1 MIVVT
6 GAAGQLGRLVIAEL
20 LRKLPPSE
28 IVAAVR
34 NPAKAQ
40 DLAAR
45 GVDVRRADYDKPETL
60 ASAFKGGERVVMIS
74 TSEVEVG
81 KRLPQHRAV
90 IHAAKGTGAKLVAY
104 TSILRADTSPLGL
117 GREHRETE
125 ALLRASGVPV
135 VLLRNSWYTEN
146 YAMSV
151 PAAVQHGVVLGC
163 AGDGRISAA
172 SCADYA
178 AAAATVITAKDNQAG
193 RVYELAGDTAF
204 TMTELAAEIERQAG
218 KPVRYQN
225 LPEADYRQALV
236 GVGLPEPVAAMLAE
250 SDTGISKGGLFDDGS
265 QLSRLI
271 GRPTTPMPAVIAAAL
286 RG

>member
-20 LRKLPPSE
+20 LHKLPPSE

-45 GVDVRRADYDKPETL
+45 GVDVRLADYDKPDTL
-60 ASAFKGGERVVMIS
+60 ASAFKGAERVVMIS
-74 TSEVEVG
+74 TSEVGNRV
-81 KRLPQHRAV
+81 PQHRAV
-90 IHAAKGTGAKLVAY
+90 IDAAKGAGAKLVAY

-125 ALLRASGVPV
+125 ALLRASGVPF

-172 SCADYA
+172 SRADYA

-250 SDTGISKGGLFDDGS
+250 SDTGISKGGLFDDGR

-271 GRPTTPMPAVIAAAL
+271 GRPTTPMPAVVAAAL

>member
-20 LRKLPPSE
+20 LHKLPPSE

-45 GVDVRRADYDKPETL
+45 RVDVRLADYDKPDTL
-60 ASAFKGGERVVMIS
+60 ASAFKGAERVVMIS
-74 TSEVEVG
+74 TSEVGNRV
-81 KRLPQHRAV
+81 PQHHAV
-90 IHAAKGTGAKLVAY
+90 IDAAKGAGAKLVAY

-125 ALLRASGVPV
+125 ALLRASGVPF

-250 SDTGISKGGLFDDGS
+250 SDTGISKGGLFDDGR

-271 GRPTTPMPAVIAAAL
+271 GRPTTPMPAVVAAAL